1 MGSSNNLTN
10 EDELLLSRVY
20 NDLDV
25 RSSPSVQS
33 LVWRY
38 NKFGDKLRDI
48 ENRKLCDHMKRYT
61 FNSTDMHFALVQIHK
76 YK

>member
-1 MGSSNNLTN
+1 MGSSNNPTN

-25 RSSPSVQS
+25 IVRFTFTHTISVQCSLVKPPPSVQS

-38 NKFGDKLRDI
+38 NEFGDKLKDI
-48 ENRKLCDHMKRYT
+48 ENRKLCDHMKR
-61 FNSTDMHFALVQIHK
+61 
-76 YK
+76 